1 MKNACFCC
9 MQSDDGAG
17 EVAAST
23 DFGYTQI
30 AYRWDHYFVV
40 LHKKIVVLSSH

>member
-1 MKNACFCC
+1 MKFALFCC

-17 EVAAST
+17 AAAT

-30 AYRWDHYFVV
+30 AYR
-40 LHKKIVVLSSH
+40 

>member
-1 MKNACFCC
+1 MKFSLFCC

-17 EVAAST
+17 AAAAAT

-30 AYRWDHYFVV
+30 AYR
-40 LHKKIVVLSSH
+40 